1 MGKNIDLIQ
10 ILIIVI
16 AGMFIPFFL
25 SLILIYGLD
34 LSNIEDLIKI
44 FSTFGVFLIIFG
56 IELIIVFFYFFI
68 TNLMANKQM
77 NNQKDK

>member
-25 SLILIYGLD
+25 SLTIIYGLD

-68 TNLMANKQM
+68 TNLMANKQI